1 MTKYDGNANTAQELG
16 VLGIPVISNLS
27 MNHCIPWHNLSDVEF
42 KVNYLSKHKLNIP
55 FVWDR
60 LNILLISGDLPYN
73 GGAATHTFLFNK
85 YLNDHGFNSN
95 AIYLNEELKSYNYD
109 NVDMTKDTVLHKK
122 RYYSELMN
130 FVSSQKYDKII
141 LRTSLPAVFIHK
153 LKKNTKKIIFMMP
166 GFFKNNLPFNFL
178 NFSKHNYKKY
188 INRSNLATA
197 LNVDKIYVNSKLTTY
212 LVQTVLK
219 NKNIE
224 HLSFNTINQNYSI
237 YKDQKQS
244 NRTNDLIF
252 VTNNLNRDIKN
263 SQLAVEIFKNFPN
276 KHKIIVGK
284 GKITENI
291 KNFTHIQELSNSD
304 LCQLLSDSKI
314 IINTSYFDSFSNI
327 VYEGTQLGC
336 KVLVSQNNGISN
348 LLDAKNI
355 VKSFD
360 IKDWIEKINFLFD
373 DKENIYPKLD
383 KVKWKTEILIQKI
396 ISS

>member
-1 MTKYDGNANTAQELG
+1 M
-16 VLGIPVISNLS
+16 
-27 MNHCIPWHNLSDVEF
+27 
-42 KVNYLSKHKLNIP
+42 
-55 FVWDR
+55 
-60 LNILLISGDLPYN
+60 
-73 GGAATHTFLFNK
+73 
-85 YLNDHGFNSN
+85 
-95 AIYLNEELKSYNYD
+95 
-109 NVDMTKDTVLHKK
+109 
-122 RYYSELMN
+122 
-130 FVSSQKYDKII
+130 
-141 LRTSLPAVFIHK
+141 
-153 LKKNTKKIIFMMP
+153 
-166 GFFKNNLPFNFL
+166 
-178 NFSKHNYKKY
+178 
-188 INRSNLATA
+188 
-197 LNVDKIYVNSKLTTY
+197 
-212 LVQTVLK
+212 
-219 NKNIE
+219 
-224 HLSFNTINQNYSI
+224 
-237 YKDQKQS
+237 
-244 NRTNDLIF
+244 
-252 VTNNLNRDIKN
+252 
-263 SQLAVEIFKNFPN
+263 EIFKNFPN